1 MFPRRAESPPG
12 NVEKNAGGG
21 RRRAAAQVLSGTP
34 EGSSRGPS
42 QRPPRR
48 RGPNRRP
55 RLPPHVVAARCLNPN
70 ATRKVGERGVGTRW
84 RTPSAGS
91 WLRWGLAGQ
100 RKEVPQARCWLV
112 AATFEA
118 EGAPKGSRAYWA
130 GKPFLSIQ
138 IAPHLNLAHLSV
150 LCPSTITL
158 CALAASAAFP
168 FSTGLFQRL
177 VLCTCRSSTWHA
189 YARIFMC

>member
-1 MFPRRAESPPG
+1 MAPRRAESPPG

-100 RKEVPQARCWLV
+100 RKEVPQARCWLL

-118 EGAPKGSRAYWA
+118 EGALKGSRAYWA